1 MYANMTMSTANNEL
15 VISMERFKTL
25 LKNVECG
32 EKSVLAFKNK
42 ESFEFAIRAW
52 NWVNEDETHSFI
64 LIADYA
70 GCGPDEERVPYYIH
84 NADYDEE
91 NFTAY
96 LYGKEIP
103 WDQAAHTFDLDYG
116 TATLV
121 QASSSSTITR
131 RFGPDI
137 KYNKDVTM
145 GLNAGLNGNIF
156 TAGTPSSD
164 FYVKLDC
171 TDCGLKGALV
181 VAGRISVDLTDVKE
195 LSISLEPRDV
205 SASLTLAMRA
215 KGKLKKPLQYAP
227 TLAEL
232 PIPGAGFKI
241 PGVAT
246 LGLVVK
252 ANFGV
257 GLKNW
262 EGDATM
268 TYGVTAAISNSA
280 TVKMDLANDGD
291 AVQFSGWQPTFKQKP
306 FGITAKAAVD
316 ASVFNAVAIAAK
328 IEVVKKGFELALE
341 LKSPELLTHLASVS
355 NKNGVC
361 GTKKTIGVNVNA
373 DFKASVNLKGSA
385 KLKREAQDNPLTRR
399 QEGSIVEKRLK
410 AAFSK
415 TLWVRIILLRRLI
428 MLIDIN
434 RRAQYLG
441 TVGNA

>member
-1 MYANMTMSTANNEL
+1 MYANMTLSTANNEL
-15 VISMERFKTL
+15 VISMERFKSL
-25 LKNVECG
+25 LENVDCG
-32 EKSVLAFKNK
+32 EKSILQFKNK
-42 ESFEFAIRAW
+42 DSFEYAIKAW
-52 NWVNEDETHSFI
+52 NWVNEDETHSFV
-64 LIADYA
+64 LIADHA

-91 NFTAY
+91 KFIAY

-116 TATLV
+116 TASIVHEL
-121 QASSSSTITR
+121 STAAIAR

-137 KYNKDVTM
+137 NYNKDVTL

-171 TDCGLKGALV
+171 TDCQLKGALV

-241 PGVAT
+241 PKVAT
-246 LGLVVK
+246 VGLVVK

-262 EGDATM
+262 VGDATM
-268 TYGVTAAISNSA
+268 TYGVRADISNSA
-280 TVKMDLANDGD
+280 IVKADLANDAD
-291 AVQFSGWQPTFKQKP
+291 AVQFSGWKPIFTQKP
-306 FGITAKAAVD
+306 FDITAKAAVD

-355 NKNGVC
+355 DKNGVC
-361 GTKKTIGVNVNA
+361 GTAKKVGVEVNA

-385 KLKREAQDNPLTRR
+385 NLKREVVNRGLERR
-399 QEGSIVEKRLK
+399 VEGSLVEKRLK
-410 AAFSK
+410 PSFSK
-415 TLWVRIILLRRLI
+415 TLWVCLLAL
-428 MLIDIN
+428 L
-434 RRAQYLG
+434 
-441 TVGNA
+441 

>member
-1 MYANMTMSTANNEL
+1 MSTGNNEL
-15 VISMERFKTL
+15 VISMERFKSL

-32 EKSVLAFKNK
+32 EKSILAFKNK
-42 ESFEFAIRAW
+42 ESFEYATRAW

-91 NFTAY
+91 KFTAY

-103 WDQAAHTFDLDYG
+103 WDQAARTFDLDYG
-116 TATLV
+116 TATV
-121 QASSSSTITR
+121 VHESSVPGIAR

-137 KYNKDVTM
+137 SYNKDVTM

-171 TDCGLKGALV
+171 TDCGLKGALII
-181 VAGRISVDLTDVKE
+181 AGRISVDLTDVKE

-280 TVKMDLANDGD
+280 LVKVDLANDGD

-316 ASVFNAVAIAAK
+316 ASVFNAVSIVAK
-328 IEVVKKGFELALE
+328 IEVVKKGFELGLE
-341 LKSPELLTHLASVS
+341 LKSPELLTHLATVS

-361 GTKKTIGVNVNA
+361 GTKKTVGVNVNA

-385 KLKREAQDNPLTRR
+385 KLKREAQDMGIMSREARSL
-399 QEGSIVEKRLK
+399 VEKRLK

-415 TLWVRIILLRRLI
+415 PLWVSTLFLYYAMLLC
-428 MLIDIN
+428 
-434 RRAQYLG
+434 
-441 TVGNA
+441 